1 MVTVAICGLGS
12 RGKDTYAKCQHIFPE
27 RMKIVAIADIIA
39 ERVEEA
45 GQEYDVPMPMR
56 FSSAEEMLDREKL
69 ADVMFICTQDRQH
82 YGHALKALERGY
94 DLLLEKPISPVLSEC
109 RELAQTA
116 SRLGRRVVVCH
127 VLRYTPFYQY
137 LYRTI
142 RSGKIGQVAAIQA
155 VENVG
160 YWHQA
165 HSFVRGNWRNT
176 ELSSPMI
183 LQKSCHDMDILVW
196 LSGKSCRRVSSFGS
210 LMHFRPENAPEGA
223 AMRCLDCKAKEKCP
237 YDAEKIY
244 LTDERTGVL
253 HGHTGWPANV
263 LVSHPNE
270 ERIRAALAEGP
281 YGRCVY
287 HCDNDVVDHQ
297 IVNLE
302 MEAGV
307 TVSFTMCAFNQGGRE
322 IHVMGTMGE
331 IVGDMNANTITVT
344 VFGQKPETVDVRTLA
359 DDFSGHGGG
368 DRRLVEDLL
377 DLEEGRAGQALT
389 SIEKSM
395 ESHYMA
401 MAAEYSRLRHGETV
415 DLEKFVN
422 ET

>member
-27 RMKIVAIADIIA
+27 RMKIVAIADIIP

-45 GQEYDVPMPMR
+45 GQEYEVPISMR
-56 FSSAEEMLDREKL
+56 FSSGEEMLEKEKL

-109 RELAQTA
+109 RKLAQTA

-176 ELSSPMI
+176 KLSSPMI

-196 LSGKSCRRVSSFGS
+196 LSGKNCRRVSSFGS

-223 AMRCLDCKAKEKCP
+223 AMRCQDCKAKEKCP

-302 MEAGV
+302 MEDGV

-377 DLEEGRAGQALT
+377 DLEEGRARQALT

-415 DLEKFVN
+415 ELEKFVN

>member
-1 MVTVAICGLGS
+1 
-12 RGKDTYAKCQHIFPE
+12 
-27 RMKIVAIADIIA
+27 
-39 ERVEEA
+39 
-45 GQEYDVPMPMR
+45 
-56 FSSAEEMLDREKL
+56 
-69 ADVMFICTQDRQH
+69 
-82 YGHALKALERGY
+82 
-94 DLLLEKPISPVLSEC
+94 
-109 RELAQTA
+109 
-116 SRLGRRVVVCH
+116 
-127 VLRYTPFYQY
+127 
-137 LYRTI
+137 
-142 RSGKIGQVAAIQA
+142 
-155 VENVG
+155 
-160 YWHQA
+160 
-165 HSFVRGNWRNT
+165 
-176 ELSSPMI
+176 
-183 LQKSCHDMDILVW
+183 
-196 LSGKSCRRVSSFGS
+196 
-210 LMHFRPENAPEGA
+210 
-223 AMRCLDCKAKEKCP
+223 MRCQDCKAKGKCP

-302 MEAGV
+302 MEDGV
-307 TVSFTMCAFNQGGRE
+307 TVSFIMCAFNQGGRE

-389 SIEKSM
+389 SIETSM

-415 DLEKFVN
+415 ELEKFVN

>member
-27 RMKIVAIADIIA
+27 RMKIVAIADIIP

-45 GQEYDVPMPMR
+45 GQEYDVPISMR
-56 FSSAEEMLDREKL
+56 FSSGEEMLEKEKL

-165 HSFVRGNWRNT
+165 HSYVRGNWRRAEDT
-176 ELSSPMI
+176 SPMI
-183 LQKSCHDMDILVW
+183 LAKCCHDMDIMLW
-196 LSGKSCRRVSSFGS
+196 LADSKCKKISSFGE
-210 LMHFRPENAPEGA
+210 LTYFTEENAPTGA
-223 AMRCLDCKAKEKCP
+223 PKYCMDGCEHRDQCPFYAPRFYLEHPKAVEDGLV
-237 YDAEKIY
+237 YAV
-244 LTDERTGVL
+244 TDQADSVHVL
-253 HGHTGWPANV
+253 
-263 LVSHPNE
+263 E
-270 ERIRAALAEGP
+270 ALKKGP
-281 YGRCVY
+281 YGRCVF
-287 HCDNDVVDHQ
+287 HSDNTVVDHQ
-297 IVNLE
+297 TVDIEFENQVTASFLMTAFTNQCARRIRIMGTKGELKGD
-302 MEAGV
+302 MEAG
-307 TVSFTMCAFNQGGRE
+307 TIEIIDFVSGTNDLIQLHTPSKGHSGSDMSMMRE
-322 IHVMGTMGE
+322 FVRMVGE
-331 IVGDMNANTITVT
+331 GKTGKTDASVSVASHLMA
-344 VFGQKPETVDVRTLA
+344 LA
-359 DDFSGHGGG
+359 AEEARIS
-368 DRRLVEDLL
+368 RLVIDFE
-377 DLEEGRAGQALT
+377 
-389 SIEKSM
+389 
-395 ESHYMA
+395 
-401 MAAEYSRLRHGETV
+401 EYSTYEM
-415 DLEKFVN
+415 K
-422 ET
+422 

>member
-27 RMKIVAIADIIA
+27 RMKIVAIADIIP

-45 GQEYDVPMPMR
+45 GQEYEVPISMR
-56 FSSAEEMLDREKL
+56 FSSGEEMLEKEKL

-109 RELAQTA
+109 RKLAQTA

-223 AMRCLDCKAKEKCP
+223 AMRCQDCKAKEKCP

-302 MEAGV
+302 MEDGV

-377 DLEEGRAGQALT
+377 DLEEGRARQALT

-415 DLEKFVN
+415 ELEKFVN